1 MEDVLV
7 TYEQPYEADYPQVC
21 LDEKLVTLH
30 ADVVEPL
37 PVQPGRPERVDY
49 EYERIGT
56 ANLFVM
62 VERLTGY
69 RHVQVTARRTAE
81 DYARQLQWL
90 AEVRYP
96 KARTIRVQ
104 GRSVAEQLQWLAEV
118 RYPKAKKIR
127 LVQDNLNTHRLAN
140 LYLVFPPE
148 EARRLAERFELHY
161 TPTQGSW
168 LNMAEIEIGIFERG
182 CLRRR
187 VPNVEALQQ
196 RVVALE
202 TERNAAHASIDWRF
216 TTTDARAK
224 LARLYPKLSEVAP

>member
-1 MEDVLV
+1 MEDVLT
-7 TYEQPYEADYPQVC
+7 TYELPYDAEYPQVC

-30 ADVVEPL
+30 ANMVEPL
-37 PVQPGRPERVDY
+37 PVQPGQPERVDY

-69 RHVQVTARRTAE
+69 RHVEVTSRRTAE

-96 KARTIRVQ
+96 D
-104 GRSVAEQLQWLAEV
+104 
-118 RYPKAKKIR
+118 AKKIR

-140 LYLVFPPE
+140 LYLIFPPA
-148 EARRLAERFELHY
+148 EARRLSERFELHY
-161 TPTQGSW
+161 TPTHGSW
-168 LNMAEIEIGIFERG
+168 LDMAEIEIGIFERS
-182 CLRRR
+182 CLGKR
-187 VPNVEALQQ
+187 VASVDELKR

-202 TERNAAHASIDWRF
+202 AERNAAHATIDWRF
-216 TTTDARAK
+216 TTTDARTK
-224 LARLYPKLSEVAP
+224 LARLYPKLTEGKL

>member
-1 MEDVLV
+1 VAALEDVLSV
-7 TYEQPYEADYPQVC
+7 YELPYDEDYPQVC

-37 PVQPGRPERVDY
+37 PVQPGYPERVDY
-49 EYERIGT
+49 EYERLGT

-69 RHVQVTARRTAE
+69 RHVEVTAHRTAE

-96 KARTIRVQ
+96 H
-104 GRSVAEQLQWLAEV
+104 
-118 RYPKAKKIR
+118 AKKIR

-140 LYLVFPPE
+140 LYLVFPPD
-148 EARRLAERFELHY
+148 EARRLAERFELHF
-161 TPTQGSW
+161 TPTHGSW
-168 LNMAEIEIGIFERG
+168 LNMAEIEIGIFERS

-187 VPNVEALQQ
+187 VPNREVLLQ
-196 RVVALE
+196 RVAALE
-202 TERNAAHASIDWRF
+202 AERNTAQATIHWRF
-216 TTTDARAK
+216 TTGDAR
-224 LARLYPKLSEVAP
+224 LRLERLYPKLHEPEPDIVAES

>member
-1 MEDVLV
+1 MEDVLSV
-7 TYEQPYEADYPQVC
+7 YAQTYDEAYPQVC

-49 EYERIGT
+49 EYERVGT

-69 RHVQVTARRTAE
+69 RHVAVTERRTAA

-90 AEVRYP
+90 AYVRYP
-96 KARTIRVQ
+96 HAQ
-104 GRSVAEQLQWLAEV
+104 
-118 RYPKAKKIR
+118 KIR

-140 LYLVFPPE
+140 LYLVFPPA
-148 EARRLAERFELHY
+148 EARRLAERFELHF
-161 TPTQGSW
+161 TPTHGSW
-168 LNMAEIEIGIFERG
+168 LNMAEIEIGVFERG

-187 VPNVEALQQ
+187 VPDLNTLQQ
-196 RVVALE
+196 RLAALE
-202 TERNAAHASIDWRF
+202 DERNQAKATVHWRF
-216 TTTDARAK
+216 TTLDARHK
-224 LARLYPKLSEVAP
+224 LARLYPKLDPAKNEAL